1 MTRHWL
7 SRALLVCRSCVKVG
21 SSICHSCIARASAQ
35 VVVVGPSLLYRC
47 SVYWTRGHSSARP
60 SPRIMVAASSLV
72 HLFGSWSLVCLFGSW
87 SLACSSFCWSAA
99 VLYLFRVTDLSFVHL
114 FVHRSC
120 IARPLVVCHS
130 SVTRLSLVCH
140 SSVTRLSLVYHW
152 SVRSGCSRWP
162 VAALSL
168 LCLLESWSLACSSVA
183 GLLFVRHWPWSSI
196 CYSCTACLSPRLSC
210 RSFACCSA
218 IGRLYCRSA
227 VALSACLSARPS
239 LVWLSHGLG
248 CRWFVAGPSVRVV
261 HCSSV

>member
-87 SLACSSFCWSAA
+87 SLACSSVVGVSLVCRWC
-99 VLYLFRVTDLSFVHL
+99 VTDLSFVHL

-140 SSVTRLSLVYHW
+140 WSVTRLSA
-152 SVRSGCSRWP
+152 P
-162 VAALSL
+162 VVAVGPSL
-168 LCLLESWSLACSSVA
+168 LCRCSVYWSQGRWLA
-183 GLLFVRHWPWSSI
+183 HPW
-196 CYSCTACLSPRLSC
+196 LV
-210 RSFACCSA
+210 CCSCV
-218 IGRLYCRSA
+218 IGHGRRSA
-227 VALSACLSARPS
+227 THAPLVCLLVFPAARLPVALP
-239 LVWLSHGLG
+239 LVRR
-248 CRWFVAGPSVRVV
+248 CSV
-261 HCSSV
+261 CWSVCWSG

>member
-72 HLFGSWSLVCLFGSW
+72 HLFGSGSLVCLFGSW
-87 SLACSSFCWSAA
+87 SLACSSVVGVSLVCRWC
-99 VLYLFRVTDLSFVHL
+99 VTDLSFVHL

-140 SSVTRLSLVYHW
+140 SSVTRLSAPVVAVGPSLLCRCSVYWSHGRWLAHPWLVCCSCVIGHGR
-152 SVRSGCSRWP
+152 RSATHAPLVCLLVFPAARLP
-162 VAALSL
+162 VALPLVVSTAGPPL
-168 LCLLESWSLACSSVA
+168 LCLLVCLLVRRWS
-183 GLLFVRHWPWSSI
+183 G
-196 CYSCTACLSPRLSC
+196 
-210 RSFACCSA
+210 
-218 IGRLYCRSA
+218 
-227 VALSACLSARPS
+227 
-239 LVWLSHGLG
+239 
-248 CRWFVAGPSVRVV
+248 
-261 HCSSV
+261 